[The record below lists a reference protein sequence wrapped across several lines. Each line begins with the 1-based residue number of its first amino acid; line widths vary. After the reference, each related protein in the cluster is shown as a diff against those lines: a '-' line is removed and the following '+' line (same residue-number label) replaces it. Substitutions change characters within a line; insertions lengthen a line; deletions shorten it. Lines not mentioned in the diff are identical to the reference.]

1 MMQIKRYTAADMRQA
16 LKLVREEQG
25 PDAVILSS
33 RKLDG
38 RVEVTIAVDPEE
50 LELLAAAATPAVAST
65 ARADSFEALVAARE
79 APRPAPH
86 TAAAPAADDALN
98 GELRSLRRMLETQLA
113 ALAWND
119 LTRREPVAADLLR
132 ELTEFGFSRDIAA
145 QVADDLPVGIDCTR
159 ARRLAIARLADRLP
173 VLGDR
178 WTEFGGRVALVGPA
192 GSGKTTAIARMA
204 ARWVMRHGAAQVA
217 LVCADEQRFGAREEL
232 ARIGRLLG
240 VATFSVEGPAEL
252 AALLA
257 RLDDRRLVLIDT
269 AGRSAR
275 DPALAEALAALN
287 AVPGGVEVA
296 LTLAATTQAG
306 AFEEA
311 VQRFGAARPTACVLT
326 RLDEC
331 SNLGGALSA
340 LIRARLPVAYVSE
353 GQRIPDDLRT
363 ARALDLICMAVQ
375 LAERSGATADDELL
389 SRRFGG
395 SFHAA

>member
-1 MMQIKRYTAADMRQA
+1 MQIKRYTAADMRQA

-65 ARADSFEALVAARE
+65 ARSDSFEALVAARE

-86 TAAAPAADDALN
+86 MAAVPAVDDALN

-240 VATFSVEGPAEL
+240 VATFSVDGPAE
-252 AALLA
+252 
-257 RLDDRRLVLIDT
+257 
-269 AGRSAR
+269 
-275 DPALAEALAALN
+275 LAALN